1 MPDVLAIARAEA
13 LFVSS
18 VQSSES
24 PAAVEV
30 RKAVAESFARL
41 GSRGCAACVAGEF
54 GDHPE
59 VAVARMR
66 WAIAMVSTVYQPT
79 LRGVCR
85 RSRRPGPTTTCTA

>member
-1 MPDVLAIARAEA
+1 MPDVLAVARAEA
-13 LFVSS
+13 LFVSC

-54 GDHPE
+54 GDHPDA
-59 VAVARMR
+59 AVARML
-66 WAIAMVSTVYQPT
+66 WAIATVDVVYQ
-79 LRGVCR
+79 R
-85 RSRRPGPTTTCTA
+85 RRPSTRGLSMTGAACAR